1 MGDDNEGENMSSD
14 VFLAGQIVGY
24 SVESEPDDD
33 HGAGM
38 PIFKASR
45 DEGTSESS
53 DSEDGEAPARTVFP
67 ADAGDAHC
75 YSEHFVYGCW
85 TVISCDRHENWRM
98 ESAVK

>member
-1 MGDDNEGENMSSD
+1 MADDYEGENMSSD

-38 PIFKASR
+38 PIFKAC

-53 DSEDGEAPARTVFP
+53 DPEDGEACPHRLSSR
-67 ADAGDAHC
+67 C
-75 YSEHFVYGCW
+75 
-85 TVISCDRHENWRM
+85 R
-98 ESAVK
+98 

>member
-1 MGDDNEGENMSSD
+1 MSSD

-24 SVESEPDDD
+24 GVESEPDDD

-53 DSEDGEAPARTVFP
+53 DSEDGEAPARTVFQQMQVMHT
-67 ADAGDAHC
+67 ALLWLLD
-75 YSEHFVYGCW
+75 
-85 TVISCDRHENWRM
+85 CDFL
-98 ESAVK
+98 